1 MALLAL
7 KGPSSPKSDQ
17 HQISPH
23 NITAKSNVQVERING
38 MISTDKM
45 P

>member
-23 NITAKSNVQVERING
+23 NITGKSNVQGERVNG
-38 MISTDKM
+38 MISTDKI